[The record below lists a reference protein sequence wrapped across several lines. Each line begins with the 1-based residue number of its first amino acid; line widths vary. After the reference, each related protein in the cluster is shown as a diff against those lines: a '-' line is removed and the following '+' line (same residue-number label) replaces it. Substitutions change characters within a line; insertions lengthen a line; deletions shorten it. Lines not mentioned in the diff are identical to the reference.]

1 MSKRVIVTKN
11 APKAI
16 GPYSQAIKSENI
28 LFISGQIPINPA
40 TGEITGDIKIQTRQ
54 VLENLKSILVEIG
67 ASTSDVVKTTI
78 FLKNLD
84 DFSAVNE
91 IYRDYFPN
99 SAPARSTVE
108 VSRIPRGSLIE
119 IEAIA
124 VIDSP

>member
-67 ASTSDVVKTTI
+67 ASTADVVKTTI

-119 IEAIA
+119 IEAIGS
-124 VIDSP
+124 ISF